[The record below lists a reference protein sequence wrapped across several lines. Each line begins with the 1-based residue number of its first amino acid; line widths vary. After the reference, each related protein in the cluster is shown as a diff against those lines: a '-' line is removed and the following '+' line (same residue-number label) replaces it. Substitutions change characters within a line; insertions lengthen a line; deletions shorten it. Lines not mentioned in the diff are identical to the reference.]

1 MSHRIPNELR
11 VDYTRERTHRHSNHS
26 FQTEVAH
33 IVNAFTCALLC
44 FLSRCFIK
52 IETHWVRKMHSHG
65 TTKNERLTK
74 TTATCY
80 IVALVALIGRR
91 KQACKQFNADQLT
104 CGVTFSIAYGHL
116 FGMHILTEII
126 PNSSDFTFILRCVI
140 KLANMLTQMNKKREK
155 NRNTHTHTVAK
166 HKIDCSIFFWMKWKQ
181 FVFRISSKCIGD

>member
-1 MSHRIPNELR
+1 MHLR
-11 VDYTRERTHRHSNHS
+11 VRCCAFFH
-26 FQTEVAH
+26 VASSKSKH
-33 IVNAFTCALLC
+33 IECEKCILMAQ
-44 FLSRCFIK
+44 K
-52 IETHWVRKMHSHG
+52 
-65 TTKNERLTK
+65 KNERLTK

-166 HKIDCSIFFWMKWKQ
+166 HKIDCSIFFWMK
-181 FVFRISSKCIGD
+181 